1 MPCDRT
7 VPTVQHHH
15 AFFLR
20 TRATGPKTSTAEGGQ
35 RFMEDE
41 ETSGHSG
48 LSRRARAARSGR
60 RVPAHTKGHPHQ
72 FMSLVQRLT
81 GKPSSSGS
89 SRCSTTGSDSL
100 RDLKQGDGT
109 GEDGDTLLLTLGHFS
124 STPSVPSPVCVSKSV
139 L

>member
-1 MPCDRT
+1 MPSSSGREL
-7 VPTVQHHH
+7 Q
-15 AFFLR
+15 
-20 TRATGPKTSTAEGGQ
+20 GPKPPPPKVGKDSWRMKEPAA
-35 RFMEDE
+35 
-41 ETSGHSG
+41 
-48 LSRRARAARSGR
+48 SRREHER
-60 RVPAHTKGHPHQ
+60 RVPVVVYLPAHTKGHPHQ
-72 FMSLVQRLT
+72 FMNLVQRLT